1 MNAIDY
7 LVSFLRDLDWNDLPD
22 EVRRKTK
29 TCLLD
34 ALGATIAGS
43 DSRSG
48 EIVSD
53 FAMETWGRGDAT
65 VIMKGRTA
73 PIGAALANGYMANA
87 LDIDDGGKYTR
98 GHPGAQIIPTV
109 LALGESQS
117 SSGKEVLAAI
127 AAGYETA
134 HRVGKCWH
142 ERFDEYRSCGSWG
155 SVACAAASANLIG
168 LKGEEIRN
176 ALGIA
181 DYNSPYLPMMRAV
194 ENPSMVKHG
203 TGWGAMTGIIA
214 AEWAE
219 KGFTASGTSFETKTC
234 NSLFEDLG
242 SHYVMAE
249 ADGIEFKEI
258 PSCSWS
264 HPPIKAALGL
274 LDAHDITEDEIERV
288 EVRGFSEM
296 TALPGGVPSSEE
308 EAQFNVKWPL
318 AVALVDGRVSVGSM
332 SRERF
337 DDSELRAMTER
348 IEIVKSEKMEKMN
361 RSLSREAGETS
372 AWPTEVTIETVD
384 GRTFESGTVTSE
396 PSRVASMDRIADKF
410 DRIVD
415 SFLEKKEKRK
425 VSELVKEF
433 ETVTRI
439 SDFTYIL
446 AGESSHPEVIG

>member
-1 MNAIDY
+1 MSATDY
-7 LVSFLRDLDWNDLPD
+7 LVSFLRDLGWNDLPD
-22 EVRRKTK
+22 EVKRKTK

-34 ALGATIAGS
+34 AVSAAIAGS

-48 EIVSD
+48 EIVSN
-53 FAMETWGRGDAT
+53 FAMETWGKGDAT
-65 VIMKGRTA
+65 VIMKGQAA
-73 PIGAALANGYMANA
+73 PVGAALANGYMANA

-109 LALGESQS
+109 LALGESQG

-142 ERFDEYRSCGSWG
+142 ERFEEYRSCGSWG

-214 AEWAE
+214 AEWA
-219 KGFTASGTSFETKTC
+219 KGGFTGSGTSFETKDH
-234 NSLFEDLG
+234 NSLFEELG
-242 SHYVMAE
+242 SHYIMAE
-249 ADGIEFKEI
+249 EGGVEFKEI

-264 HPPIKAALGL
+264 HPPIKAARGL
-274 LDAHDITEDEIERV
+274 LNSHDITKGEIERV
-288 EVRGFSEM
+288 EVRGFSKLI
-296 TALPGGVPSSEE
+296 ALCQDVPSNEV

-318 AVALVDGRVSVGSM
+318 AVALVDGGVSVGGM

-337 DDSELRAMTER
+337 DDPELRAMAER
-348 IEIVKSEKMEKMN
+348 IEIVKSEKLEKMN
-361 RSLSREAGETS
+361 RSLTREVGETS

-396 PSRVASMDRIADKF
+396 PARVASLENIADKF

-415 SFLEKKEKRK
+415 PFLEKNEKEK
-425 VSELVKEF
+425 VLELVKEF

-439 SDFTYIL
+439 SDFTCLL
-446 AGESSHPEVIG
+446 AGQSSHPEVVE

>member
-1 MNAIDY
+1 MNATDY
-7 LVSFLRDLDWNDLPD
+7 LVSFLGNLTWNDLPK
-22 EVRRKTK
+22 EVKRKTK

-34 ALGATIAGS
+34 ALGAAIAGS
-43 DSRSG
+43 NSRSG

-53 FAMETWGRGDAT
+53 FAMRSWGKGDAT

-73 PIGAALANGYMANA
+73 PVGAALANGYMANA

-127 AAGYETA
+127 AAGYETS
-134 HRVGKCWH
+134 HRVGRCWH

-155 SVACAAASANLIG
+155 SIACAAASANLIG
-168 LKGEEIRN
+168 LEGEEIRN

-219 KGFTASGTSFETKTC
+219 EGFTASGTSFETEDC
-234 NSLFEDLG
+234 NTWFKNLG
-242 SHYVMAE
+242 SHYVMGE
-249 ADGIEFKEI
+249 EDGVEFKEI

-274 LDAHDITEDEIERV
+274 LDAHDIGKEEIGRM

-296 TALPGGVPSSEE
+296 TALPQEIPTSEE

-318 AVALVDGRVSVGSM
+318 AVALVDGEVSISGM
-332 SRERF
+332 SEERF
-337 DDSELRAMTER
+337 GDPELRAMAER
-348 IEIVKSEKMEKMN
+348 IEIVKSEKMEKLN
-361 RSLSREAGETS
+361 RSLSREEGETS
-372 AWPTEVTIETVD
+372 AWPAEVIIETVD
-384 GRTFESGTVTSE
+384 DRTFESGIVTSE
-396 PSRVASMDRIADKF
+396 PGRVASLENIAEKF
-410 DRIVD
+410 DRMVD
-415 SFLEKKEKRK
+415 PFLEKEEKER

-433 ETVTRI
+433 GTVARI
-439 SDFTYIL
+439 SDFTYLL
-446 AGESSHPEVIG
+446 AGESSHPEVVE